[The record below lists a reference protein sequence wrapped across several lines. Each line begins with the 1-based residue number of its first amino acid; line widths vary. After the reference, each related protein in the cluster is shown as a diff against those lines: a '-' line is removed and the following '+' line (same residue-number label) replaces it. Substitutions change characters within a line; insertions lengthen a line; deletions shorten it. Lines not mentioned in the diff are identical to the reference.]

1 MFINHTRSIQ
11 RRVNVRRKNG
21 LLRAQQ
27 PLAVGAKVKN
37 GTTCT
42 SGIPKKTT
50 ALSMQHQHFMVVID
64 LLRRPI
70 RRQLCLQHCMGR
82 ARAHRRRNQGQP
94 LGHAMMV
101 AVNR

>member
-21 LLRAQQ
+21 LSRAQQ
-27 PLAVGAKVKN
+27 PSAVGAKVKN

-50 ALSMQHQHFMVVID
+50 ALPMQHQHFMIVID

-70 RRQLCLQHCMGR
+70 RRQLRLQHRMGR
-82 ARAHRRRNQGQP
+82 ARAHICRNQGQP
-94 LGHAMMV
+94 LGHAMVM
-101 AVNR
+101 AIDR